1 MERLQSTSKLQQW
14 VCDYLSSLLFSKMLI
29 VVVRVMQSVAQSSE
43 DVHMQ
48 QIAAREADILGL
60 ARLMDA
66 QVNQDTSG
74 NVTSVRKL
82 LEQLDAPINRLA
94 QQVVVSTKSLEEKK
108 RHDLLRWLS
117 AVPFSRHN
125 DFFSADRIPA
135 TGKWLVSHPQYV
147 TWRASSSS
155 SIMLLHGVAGSGKS
169 SLASTVI
176 DSFLQ
181 EVPGGVSSAQ
191 LAYFYCAKDTFE
203 RERSDPDE
211 IMRSLVRQITLDDSH
226 VQVHEALIM
235 DFERREAE
243 AKVDG
248 FDVPRLRVS
257 ECVRLML
264 DALGAN
270 PAVLVVDAVDEVQED
285 RRHELLDGL
294 CQLTRESASVVKV
307 FVTSRNNNNILA
319 LLPGALTIGI
329 QRDDNKADM
338 ELFVRHH
345 VTRAV
350 KSRRLLNGVV
360 SDELEEYLIQ
370 MLCAKAE
377 EMYIEPLDY

>member
-1 MERLQSTSKLQQW
+1 
-14 VCDYLSSLLFSKMLI
+14 MLI
-29 VVVRVMQSVAQSSE
+29 VVVRVMQSVAQPSE

-66 QVNQDTSG
+66 QVNQHTNG

-94 QQVVVSTKSLEEKK
+94 QQVFVSTKSLEEKK
-108 RHDLLRWLS
+108 RHELLRWLS

-125 DFFSADRIPA
+125 EFFSANRIPA
-135 TGKWLVSHPQYV
+135 TGKWLVCHPQYV

-169 SLASTVI
+169 SLVSTVI

-191 LAYFYCAKDTFE
+191 LAYFYCAKDGFE

-226 VQVHEALIM
+226 VHEALIM

-294 CQLTRESASVVKV
+294 CQLTRESAGVVKV

-350 KSRRLLNGVV
+350 KSRRLLNGII

>member
-1 MERLQSTSKLQQW
+1 
-14 VCDYLSSLLFSKMLI
+14 MLI

-108 RHDLLRWLS
+108 RHELLRWLS

-270 PAVLVVDAVDEVQED
+270 PAILVVDAVDEVQED

-294 CQLTRESASVVKV
+294 CQLRGNLPVLSRSSSQAEITITSSHSCLEHRQSAFKGMTTKRTWSFSCVIM
-307 FVTSRNNNNILA
+307 S
-319 LLPGALTIGI
+319 P
-329 QRDDNKADM
+329 
-338 ELFVRHH
+338 VR
-345 VTRAV
+345 
-350 KSRRLLNGVV
+350 L
-360 SDELEEYLIQ
+360 
-370 MLCAKAE
+370 KAE
-377 EMYIEPLDY
+377 GFSTELSQMNLKNT